1 MFVIYMSS
9 FSHLAHS
16 SGRIHGLC
24 SERSRA
30 LGRISRVPLWLHVSC
45 CSICCLT
52 LKLDFPLF
60 YCRKC
65 NSSLWQWLRCDRVA
79 ASPPSSDHHCHHH
92 HSLPGQEQV
101 PGASGL
107 WEWNPHSCFTTLCK
121 FTGKSRGRT
130 PCWRSPL
137 GGADSCSEMHL
148 EMRGKW

>member
-1 MFVIYMSS
+1 MSDECLRARILLS
-9 FSHLAHS
+9 TCSVNRDTINICCTKSVAKCPAQWLMNELIFEHLTHGWHSAHV
-16 SGRIHGLC
+16 GWMDGLC

-107 WEWNPHSCFTTLCK
+107 
-121 FTGKSRGRT
+121 
-130 PCWRSPL
+130 
-137 GGADSCSEMHL
+137 
-148 EMRGKW
+148 